1 MTRVF
6 AGASGKGGAGK
17 TTIVANLVSALTK
30 LQKNEVVMDA
40 DRGLGDLD
48 ILLHAISGHR
58 DLPPR
63 VDSARHIRSES
74 RQAAESRRRIV
85 PQCPSQPCLSA
96 RSHGDLCIAT
106 DNLAKRPAS
115 IVLAAAILLKDES

>member
-6 AGASGKGGAGK
+6 AGASEKRRAGK
-17 TTIVANLVSALTK
+17 TNIIATLVFALSK
-30 LQKNEVVMDA
+30 LRKNVVVMDA
-40 DRGLGDLD
+40 DLGLHDATP
-48 ILLHAISGHR
+48 HCPATSGHR